1 MIAMAQGEFD
11 EQLACAQRAEA
22 ICRANGDAVR
32 LATALGVEGFARLN
46 LGDGAG
52 AVAALEEALELVRRV
67 GEPASTAFV
76 LPAAAFVLADTQ
88 PHRARVLAEE
98 AVALAERLGAGWD
111 QQVWNLVGNVATR
124 IGDRREALN
133 YYERGIDGWHWLGWR
148 PFLGLTLTCMGD
160 LLAPDDARSAAVLHG
175 AGEVLAGD
183 TAVPPESAER
193 HVRALAVLDDALTKD
208 EQEELNGEG
217 ARLSEE
223 EMLAFTHDVVRRYL
237 GTDGSALNRSSTP
250 GSD

>member
-1 MIAMAQGEFD
+1 VLGNVPGESSAVLTALHHEMDDAIALPDGAGHPCRPAVLVLGAYHAIQRGDPGRASSLCDEAEAAEDRLGAAPNPNLWQARGMIAMAQGEFD

-111 QQVWNLVGNVATR
+111 QQVCHP
-124 IGDRREALN
+124 DR
-133 YYERGIDGWHWLGWR
+133 
-148 PFLGLTLTCMGD
+148 
-160 LLAPDDARSAAVLHG
+160 
-175 AGEVLAGD
+175 
-183 TAVPPESAER
+183 
-193 HVRALAVLDDALTKD
+193 
-208 EQEELNGEG
+208 
-217 ARLSEE
+217 
-223 EMLAFTHDVVRRYL
+223 
-237 GTDGSALNRSSTP
+237 
-250 GSD
+250 

>member
-1 MIAMAQGEFD
+1 
-11 EQLACAQRAEA
+11 
-22 ICRANGDAVR
+22 
-32 LATALGVEGFARLN
+32 
-46 LGDGAG
+46 
-52 AVAALEEALELVRRV
+52 
-67 GEPASTAFV
+67 
-76 LPAAAFVLADTQ
+76 
-88 PHRARVLAEE
+88 
-98 AVALAERLGAGWD
+98 
-111 QQVWNLVGNVATR
+111 
-124 IGDRREALN
+124 
-133 YYERGIDGWHWLGWR
+133 
-148 PFLGLTLTCMGD
+148 MGD